1 MEHRTRTLAQNE
13 QCSVQ
18 LCTCGALH
26 VTVGSVTVRV
36 RKPAAENLRDVLAAA
51 LQKIA
56 AEEEAQQRPQLR
68 LAPRDDLPS

>member
-18 LCTCGALH
+18 VCTCGAFH
-26 VTVGSVTVRV
+26 VTIGSVTVRV
-36 RKPAAENLRDVLAAA
+36 RQEAAENLRGVLAAA
-51 LQKIA
+51 LQKLA
-56 AEEEAQQRPQLR
+56 AEEQQKPQLR

>member
-18 LCTCGALH
+18 VCTCGAFH
-26 VTVGSVTVRV
+26 ITVGSVTVRV
-36 RKPAAENLRDVLAAA
+36 RQNAAEQLRDTLAAA
-51 LQKIA
+51 LVKFEAEQQQQK
-56 AEEEAQQRPQLR
+56 PQLR

>member
-26 VTVGSVTVRV
+26 ITVGSVTVRV
-36 RKPAAENLRDVLAAA
+36 RQPAAENLRDVLAAA

-56 AEEEAQQRPQLR
+56 AEQDPRPQLR